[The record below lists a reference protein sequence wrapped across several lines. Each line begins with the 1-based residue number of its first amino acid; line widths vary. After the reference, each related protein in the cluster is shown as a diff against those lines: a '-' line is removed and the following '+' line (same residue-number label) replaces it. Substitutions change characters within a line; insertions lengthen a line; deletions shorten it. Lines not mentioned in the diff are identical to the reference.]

1 MRKKILKTSNAKAT
15 SESGTEW
22 LELAQFATV
31 EVTSED
37 PRFPIESVFSNQN
50 AGWRAG
56 EPGDQQIRLIF
67 DEPVS
72 VGRIQVRFDEP
83 ATERTQEFTLRWA
96 AAGKASIEII
106 RQQWN
111 FSPSGSTTELED
123 HMVNLEHVSAL
134 ELAIR
139 PDIGRSDAV
148 ATLASW
154 RVGRGSRKTTF
165 PRSH

>member
-1 MRKKILKTSNAKAT
+1 MQQMRKKILQTSNAKAT
-15 SESGTEW
+15 SESGTDW
-22 LELAQFATV
+22 LELAQLATV

-83 ATERTQEFTLRWA
+83 AKERTQEFTLRWS

-111 FSPSGSTTELED
+111 FSPGGSTTELED
-123 HMVNLEHVSAL
+123 HMVNLDHVSAL

-139 PDIGRSDAV
+139 PNIGRNDAV

-154 RVGRGSRKTTF
+154 RVGR
-165 PRSH
+165 